1 VNALLTAALLTACT
15 TPRVDRPVS
24 WTTVSEAPRPV
35 ASHRIHYGEGPEQFG
50 ELWLPDGAGPFPVV
64 VLIHGGCWL
73 SEYDIGYMARAAA
86 DLSRRGM
93 AVWSLEYR
101 RVGDAGGGWPGT
113 FRDAAAGADHVR
125 ELAGRFPLDT
135 GRIALSGHSAGGH
148 LALWLAGRHNLP
160 ESAPLYSKTPI
171 RPLGVVALAGIADLG
186 DYSQGSG
193 GCNRAVEPLMGGMP
207 AGVPDR
213 YAQADPI
220 RLLPLGVPLR
230 LVQGELDPI
239 VPTEQARRMAE
250 AAARAGDRVDIMP
263 IPGEGHFDV
272 VDPGSRSWQAAA
284 DALEEILSP

>member
-1 VNALLTAALLTACT
+1 
-15 TPRVDRPVS
+15 
-24 WTTVSEAPRPV
+24 
-35 ASHRIHYGEGPEQFG
+35 
-50 ELWLPDGAGPFPVV
+50 
-64 VLIHGGCWL
+64 
-73 SEYDIGYMARAAA
+73 M
-86 DLSRRGM
+86 
-93 AVWSLEYR
+93 
-101 RVGDAGGGWPGT
+101 
-113 FRDAAAGADHVR
+113 
-125 ELAGRFPLDT
+125 
-135 GRIALSGHSAGGH
+135 
-148 LALWLAGRHNLP
+148 
-160 ESAPLYSKTPI
+160 
-171 RPLGVVALAGIADLG
+171 VALAGIADLE